1 MKRFLLISIG
11 LLVLLVCTPQPNIEP
26 REKTK
31 FMMGTVITIT
41 VYDVNKP
48 DDYVDQA
55 IAAAF
60 EAIARVNHLASVYD
74 DSSEI
79 SLVNRE
85 AGNRY
90 VEVDSNLFKIIQQS
104 QKFAELSAGAFDI
117 TVSPLI
123 KLWDYH
129 NPNLQVPSAV
139 DIQHALSLVNYQ
151 DIVLENNRIKFKRP
165 GIKIDL
171 GGIAKGEAVDRA
183 MSVLKKRG
191 ITDAMVNIGGNLS
204 AMSSKL
210 TKDKRKVWVR
220 HPRQEGKF
228 YGYFKMD
235 NGSVAT
241 SGDYERFFMVDSVR
255 YHHIIDPKTG
265 YPATG
270 CVSTTIRAKNAML
283 ADVLS
288 TTVFVLGPE
297 KGMQLID
304 QLEGVD
310 GVIIFEENKRLK
322 YIVSTGLVGKF
333 FVEEQ

>member
-1 MKRFLLISIG
+1 MRRILLISIC
-11 LLVLLVCTPQPNIEP
+11 LLVLLACTSQPKIEP
-26 REKTK
+26 FEKTK
-31 FMMGTVITIT
+31 FMMGTIITIT

-48 DDYVDQA
+48 RDYVEQA
-55 IAAAF
+55 IDAAF
-60 EAIARVNHLASVYD
+60 EAIARVNHLASVYN

-104 QKFAELSAGAFDI
+104 QRFAELSDGAFDI

-129 NPNLQVPSAV
+129 NPNPRLPSQE
-139 DIQHALSLVNYQ
+139 DIQQALSFVNYK
-151 DIVLENNRIKFKRP
+151 DILLENNRIKFKRP
-165 GIKIDL
+165 GMKIDL

-210 TKDKRKVWVR
+210 TEGKRKVWVR
-220 HPRQEGKF
+220 HPRQEGRY
-228 YGYFKMD
+228 YGYFTMD

-241 SGDYERFFMVDSVR
+241 SGDYERFFILDSVR

-270 CVSTTIRAKNAML
+270 CVSTTIRAQNAML

-288 TTVFVLGPE
+288 TTVFVLGIE
-297 KGMQLID
+297 KGMQLIN
-304 QLEGVD
+304 QLEGVE
-310 GVIIFEENKRLK
+310 GVIIFEENKRLTD
-322 YIVSTGLVGKF
+322 IVSTGLVGKF
-333 FVEEQ
+333 FVEDK